1 MKNLYLLA
9 GFLYSAFSFAQ
20 YTYTEDFES
29 FNEGDYLGV
38 VSDSWT
44 TWSGTT
50 GGAED
55 VLITTANANSGTNS
69 TYYSSTT
76 APGGP
81 QDVVLDFGQVF
92 NSGDFNF
99 SAYFFVTPNAGAY
112 FNFQA
117 EEIIGTTW
125 ALDCNMNAD
134 GSLVLSTGGGAT
146 EFLNTTYPSGE
157 WFQLS
162 FSIDLTSNIWN
173 VSLNGND
180 QGSFTNTVN
189 QVASLDVFPLQGH
202 EFYVD
207 DVMVEHVPALLTSLD
222 IPAYVQSPSD
232 VEIAGTI
239 NNYGNNPINSFDV
252 VWTNGTDTYTTNFT
266 GLDIAPMANY
276 NFVCDDMLSMATPT
290 TEELTVTA
298 QNVNGTTD
306 FDQLNNVIEHTIQSY
321 EFVTQKVPLYEHF
334 TSNTCGP
341 CAQFNP
347 GFQDLLDENGVN
359 SLVGGKVNA
368 IKYQVDYPG
377 AADQSFNDEVNQRHT
392 YYQVTGVP
400 TAHIDGSVTGSSQ
413 TNLDQ
418 RASIPCFLDINGTA
432 VSSDGLNVEV
442 NLSISSYSDY
452 ENTKLYIS
460 VVENEYYNNLGS
472 NGETQFFQVHR
483 KMMPSVNGL
492 TVDLSNGSSVEIIDS
507 TTFTIGDVIA
517 NSYNLWQ
524 GLNNCVVVAFVQ
536 NDNTK
541 EVYQSKVI
549 EITGNTVASIN
560 EANELGLVVKPN
572 PANSFITLS
581 LDAIDKDALVSIHSI
596 TGQEVGQLS
605 LRKSLNTQN
614 VTMDVSSL
622 ESGVYTINILTNN
635 TKLVRKFIKK

>member
-1 MKNLYLLA
+1 M
-9 GFLYSAFSFAQ
+9 
-20 YTYTEDFES
+20 
-29 FNEGDYLGV
+29 
-38 VSDSWT
+38 
-44 TWSGTT
+44 
-50 GGAED
+50 
-55 VLITTANANSGTNS
+55 
-69 TYYSSTT
+69 
-76 APGGP
+76 
-81 QDVVLDFGQVF
+81 
-92 NSGDFNF
+92 
-99 SAYFFVTPNAGAY
+99 
-112 FNFQA
+112 
-117 EEIIGTTW
+117 
-125 ALDCNMNAD
+125 
-134 GSLVLSTGGGAT
+134 
-146 EFLNTTYPSGE
+146 
-157 WFQLS
+157 
-162 FSIDLTSNIWN
+162 
-173 VSLNGND
+173 
-180 QGSFTNTVN
+180 
-189 QVASLDVFPLQGH
+189 
-202 EFYVD
+202 
-207 DVMVEHVPALLTSLD
+207 
-222 IPAYVQSPSD
+222 
-232 VEIAGTI
+232 
-239 NNYGNNPINSFDV
+239 
-252 VWTNGTDTYTTNFT
+252 
-266 GLDIAPMANY
+266 
-276 NFVCDDMLSMATPT
+276 
-290 TEELTVTA
+290 
-298 QNVNGTTD
+298 
-306 FDQLNNVIEHTIQSY
+306 
-321 EFVTQKVPLYEHF
+321 PLYEHF

-572 PANSFITLS
+572 PANNFITLS

>member
-222 IPAYVQSPSD
+222 IPAYVQSPTD

-290 TEELTVTA
+290 TEELTITA

-400 TAHIDGSVTGSSQ
+400 TAHIDGSVTISSQ

-432 VSSDGLNVEV
+432 VSSDGLNVEI

-572 PANSFITLS
+572 PANNFITLS